1 MLRPLRA
8 RDFRLLWTGMTA
20 SLLGDGVFL
29 VALAWQVY
37 ELSSSPSAL
46 ATVGLA
52 ASLPHVAFLL
62 LGGVVSDRLERRRV
76 MVAADVVRALAVG
89 AMGVL
94 SLSGAI
100 ELWQVVALSAVYG
113 GATAFFGPAF
123 DAIVPDLVPS
133 DQLTEA
139 NSIDQFVR
147 PAAFRLAGPALAGWL
162 VAAGG
167 AGSAFLFDAAT
178 FVVSGLCVLLLRPR
192 PAAAEDDPGTLEQI
206 REGFRYVRARVWLW
220 GTFAVA
226 AVAYL
231 LFMGPIE
238 VLLPFVV
245 KHRLGGGPADLGFVF
260 AMGGLGAIA
269 GAVVMGHRRFPRK
282 HITFMYLSWALATLA
297 VAGYGLA
304 TRSWQ
309 AMAAGFAFNALETAG
324 TIVWA
329 TTKHRLVPAALLG
342 RVSSFDWLISIGLV
356 PVSFAITGPVAGVLG
371 AGPTLVWAGVLGAA
385 ITLGGLFLPGMRDI
399 ERAGALGEHGPEA
412 DAPAAQTAEHA
423 VA

>member
-1 MLRPLRA
+1 
-8 RDFRLLWTGMTA
+8 MTA

-29 VALAWQVY
+29 IALAWQVY
-37 ELSSSPSAL
+37 ELSNSPTAL
-46 ATVGLA
+46 SIVGLA

-62 LGGVVSDRLERRRV
+62 LGGVMSDRFERRKV
-76 MVAADVVRALAVG
+76 MVAADCVRGAAVG

-94 SLSGAI
+94 SLTGAI
-100 ELWQVVALSAVYG
+100 QLWQVAALSAVYG
-113 GATAFFGPAF
+113 AATAFFGPAF

-147 PAAFRLAGPALAGWL
+147 PAAFRLAGPALAGGI

-167 AGSAFLFDAAT
+167 AGTAFAFDAAT
-178 FVVSGLCVLLLRPR
+178 FAFSGVCVFLMRPR
-192 PAAAEDDPGTLEQI
+192 PAAAGDDEGAGSLAQI
-206 REGFRYVRARVWLW
+206 REGFRYVRSRVWLW

-226 AVAYL
+226 AIAYL

-245 KHRLGGGPADLGFVF
+245 KNRMGGGPADLGFVF

-269 GAVVMGHRRFPRK
+269 GAVVMGHRRFPRR
-282 HITFMYLSWALATLA
+282 HVTFMYVTWTVATLS

-309 AMAAGFAFNALETAG
+309 AMAAGFSFNALETAG

-329 TTKHRLVPAALLG
+329 TTKHRLVPGALLG

-356 PVSFAITGPVAGVLG
+356 PVSFAITGPVAGALG
-371 AGPTLVWAGVLGAA
+371 ASQTLVWAGVLGAA
-385 ITLGGLFLPGMRDI
+385 VTLGGLFLPGMRDI
-399 ERAGALGEHGPEA
+399 ERRGVLTNANPDSAPTEN
-412 DAPAAQTAEHA
+412 DAPPLQR
-423 VA
+423 VS